1 MRIRV
6 LFLFLLISLSSCD
19 KYLNRSLMLRTGADY
34 PYSEFPK
41 VADKEYRLAADDR
54 IAVRMF
60 TNDGSGLINVAAGT
74 SVMVGSGTTLDVKIE
89 SDGFAKLPLFGRTY
103 LEGLTIR
110 QAEMLIEDKFAEFY
124 NNPFVL
130 LEVSNKRVMI
140 FAGNNTS
147 VVTLA
152 NDNTTLFE
160 ALAMTGGIPEDGK
173 ADKIKL
179 IRGNLKNP
187 DVYLIDLSTLAGM
200 QHANLVLQAN
210 DIIYIEVR
218 KAHVRKIL
226 AELVPYFA
234 IITTLTNTVAIVTQ
248 LRAIGK

>member
-1 MRIRV
+1 MRVRV
-6 LFLFLLISLSSCD
+6 LFLLFLVSLSSCD
-19 KYLNRSLMLRTGADY
+19 KYLNRSLMLRTGASY

-41 VADKEYRLAADDR
+41 IEDKEYRLAADDR
-54 IAVRMF
+54 MSVRMF
-60 TNDGSGLINVAAGT
+60 TNDGSGLINVAAGS
-74 SVMVGSGTTLDVKIE
+74 SVMVGSGTTLAVKIE

-110 QAEMLIEDKFAEFY
+110 QAEMLIEDKFSEFY

-140 FAGNNTS
+140 FAGSNTS
-147 VVTLA
+147 VVTLI

-160 ALAMTGGIPEDGK
+160 VLAMTGGIPEDGK

-179 IRGNLKNP
+179 IRGDLKNP
-187 DVYLIDLSTLAGM
+187 EVYLIDLSTLAGM

-218 KAHVRKIL
+218 KAHVRKVLVEL
-226 AELVPYFA
+226 APYLA
-234 IITTLTNTVAIVTQ
+234 IITTITSTVAIITQ
-248 LRAIGK
+248 IRAIGK